1 MNSVSIEETAF
12 PTFHDSQLQ
21 SLTPHQVRKLTAA
34 AGYYRALLAVHFDEN
49 DQAMIWGMV
58 SAGTDWVNRV
68 DAASD
73 RHDDLPENLIIHCLG
88 PGHLI
93 ASAGYARVL
102 ESANG
107 RILME
112 GFDPFRLTWLPKRFR
127 SVRADLPR
135 RTWSFVKRQNAFV
148 RIK

>member
-112 GFDPFRLTWLPKRFR
+112 GFDPIVQHGCQRDFVVCEPTYLEELGHSSSGRTR
-127 SVRADLPR
+127 SYG
-135 RTWSFVKRQNAFV
+135 
-148 RIK
+148 